1 MSSEARSIQHNTTQV
16 VTVHLMQ
23 SLPSEISTATLS
35 ATRRLNGVSSKAP
48 TGKGQ
53 SPS

>member
-1 MSSEARSIQHNTTQV
+1 MSSEARLKQHNTTQV
-16 VTVHLMQ
+16 LTVHLMQ

-35 ATRRLNGVSSKAP
+35 ATRRLNGVSSKGP

-53 SPS
+53 IPN